1 MTICRLRA
9 ISAGTTACSDSF
21 SSQPPCC
28 ALRAYT
34 VQPHSCSCSLA
45 AGCAISTNS
54 TTTTTDDDD
63 DDAAAVAAAFESS
76 QPHRTRNQLQQQQP
90 HSSYLAPLLNSSL
103 SPVLHRR
110 LLWAECKGEPVV
122 TKCRHYFCEPCALR
136 LGTDAP
142 CAARCGASCLPTSL
156 ARYISHTP
164 SPSPPAP
171 LSVWM
176 RSQPQ
181 HQDWQVCSV

>member
-9 ISAGTTACSDSF
+9 TSAGTTACSDSF

-28 ALRAYT
+28 ALHAYT
-34 VQPHSCSCSLA
+34 VQPHSYSCSLA

-54 TTTTTDDDD
+54 TTTTAADD
-63 DDAAAVAAAFESS
+63 DDAAAAAAAFAGS

-90 HSSYLAPLLNSSL
+90 HSLYLAPLLLLNSSL
-103 SPVLHRR
+103 LHRR

-156 ARYISHTP
+156 SHPP
-164 SPSPPAP
+164 SPSPPPPAP